1 MNKTLSIIFIFFIIN
16 SCSYPEMVRN
26 EVVFENDFESKNLTS
41 IDGGG
46 LFSIFNNSKVLGDFN
61 NDGFQYFLKILALMI
76 TFFFHLIYIFMVL
89 GMVILMDF
97 KTMTNRINGL

>member
-41 IDGGG
+41 IDGG
-46 LFSIFNNSKVLGDFN
+46 LFSIFNNSTVLGDFN
-61 NDGFQYFLKILALMI
+61 NDGFSIFLEDMSQLHFSFI
-76 TFFFHLIYIFMVL
+76 
-89 GMVILMDF
+89 
-97 KTMTNRINGL
+97 